1 MTCTCWQGLREVIC
15 LKVNYEGCAL
25 CDATWGSYYR
35 TLEGSK
41 LFFCCSICA
50 DAFENMIRRVREEK
64 AWNRVD
70 AVEISGNYSIG
81 RTCSATSGS
90 DEVRYFFKHENGT
103 ITEFKIL

>member
-1 MTCTCWQGLREVIC
+1 
-15 LKVNYEGCAL
+15 
-25 CDATWGSYYR
+25 
-35 TLEGSK
+35 
-41 LFFCCSICA
+41 
-50 DAFENMIRRVREEK
+50 MIRRVREEK

-70 AVEISGNYSIG
+70 AVEISGNYSMG